1 MKQKVRK
8 VWACIL
14 VFALMA
20 GLGPWPVAEVKAE
33 SSKSFS
39 SDNGEVEITLTESKV
54 NEYWCEYYLAVT
66 NHSNQ
71 SIRDWQLTLSVNDIS
86 KYRKSFGCQATVKN
100 DKLVVKGQGNGK
112 VVAAGSTYKVN
123 DDFKICFGG
132 EVSFI
137 GAEITYE
144 YGSQST
150 GGNEGSVG
158 SGATY
163 MEGYQCNYTLTGQ
176 TKDLRYEDTPYGK
189 HGALHVDGLQVKDK
203 YNQPFTLRGAS
214 THGMH
219 WGDGET
225 FLNKTA
231 FQNLRDE
238 WGVNMVRLVSYVTQG
253 GYTQGSKD
261 KLDKHIQ
268 EGVSDL
274 TDLGMYAI
282 IDWHVHAEN
291 PNDKKSEAIQFFD
304 TYSKM
309 YKDQSNIIYEICNE
323 PTGTPWNQ
331 LRPYA
336 VDVVKTIRANDPDA
350 IIVVGT
356 NTWSQDVDEVATNG
370 GKLNDPNVMYT
381 IHFYSGSHGESL
393 REKVRTALKAGTP
406 VFCTEFGVC
415 DASGNGGFD
424 LEEADRWIDFF
435 EENGISYCC
444 WSFSKK
450 NESASMLSPECNK
463 VNGFT
468 NADLGATGAWLINTY
483 RSRGGETPAP
493 SVSAAPSAVPTS
505 SASVVPSAVPTASAS
520 AAPSVVPTP
529 SASVAPSAVPTPSA
543 SAAPSAVPT
552 PSASVAPSASA
563 APSVVPTPSASAEPS
578 AVPTPSASV
587 APSAVPMPSASAAPS
602 VVPTPSASAEPSAV
616 PTSSASAAPS
626 AVPTSSASVAP
637 SAVPTP
643 SASAAPSASV
653 VPSASA
659 TPVTSAVPTPSASA
673 TSGTSEA
680 LKPTINTTP
689 GKGTTP
695 SVSDSTNERGE
706 NTASEEDEELEV
718 AVSASSYTTTVVDGV
733 QGVEVSN
740 FDSHKT
746 TITIPD
752 YITIKGKKY
761 PVISIQSNAFAKCKK
776 LTKVVIGKNVRRIK
790 PKAFYNC
797 KKLKT
802 IVIKTKKLTM
812 KRVGKKAFAGI
823 YKKAKITLPKG
834 GFSKKQKAAYKKILR
849 ARGVGK

>member
-20 GLGPWPVAEVKAE
+20 GICPWQAEEVIAE
-33 SSKSFS
+33 NSKSFS
-39 SDNGEVEITLTESKV
+39 SDNGEVEITLTESKK
-54 NEYWCEYYLAVT
+54 NEYWFEYYLAVT

-86 KYRKSFGCQATVKN
+86 KYSKSYGCQATVKN

-123 DDFKICFGG
+123 DAFKICFGG
-132 EVSFI
+132 EISFT

-163 MEGYQCNYTLTGQ
+163 LEGYQCNYTLTGQ

-203 YNQPFTLRGAS
+203 YDQPFTLRGAS

-219 WGDGET
+219 GGDGET

-253 GYTQGSKD
+253 GYTDGAKD
-261 KLDKHIQ
+261 KLDKHIR

-336 VDVVKTIRANDPDA
+336 VDVVNTIRANDPDA

-370 GKLNDPNVMYT
+370 GKINDRNVMYT

-415 DASGNGGFD
+415 DASGNGGFN

-444 WSFSKK
+444 WSLSKK

-493 SVSAAPSAVPTS
+493 SVSAAPGA
-505 SASVVPSAVPTASAS
+505 
-520 AAPSVVPTP
+520 
-529 SASVAPSAVPTPSA
+529 
-543 SAAPSAVPT
+543 
-552 PSASVAPSASA
+552 
-563 APSVVPTPSASAEPS
+563 
-578 AVPTPSASV
+578 
-587 APSAVPMPSASAAPS
+587 SAVPMPSASAAPS
-602 VVPTPSASAEPSAV
+602 VVPTPSASAAPSAV

-626 AVPTSSASVAP
+626 AVPTSSASVEP
-637 SAVPTP
+637 SAVPTSSASVEPSVVPTP
-643 SASAAPSASV
+643 SASVA
-653 VPSASA
+653 PSASA

-673 TSGTSEA
+673 TPGTSEA
-680 LKPTINTTP
+680 PKPTINTTP

-695 SVSDSTNERGE
+695 SVSDSPNERGE
-706 NTASEEDEELEV
+706 NTASEEDEELDI
-718 AVSASSYTTTVVDGV
+718 AVSASSYTTTIVDGV

-740 FDSHKT
+740 FDSQKT

-849 ARGVGK
+849 ARGVGKKAKIK

>member
-14 VFALMA
+14 VFALMT
-20 GLGPWPVAEVKAE
+20 GICPWQAEEVIAE
-33 SSKSFS
+33 NSKSFS
-39 SDNGEVEITLTESKV
+39 SDNGEVEITLTESKK
-54 NEYWCEYYLAVT
+54 NEYWFEYYLAVT

-71 SIRDWQLTLSVNDIS
+71 SIHDWQLTLSVNDIS
-86 KYRKSFGCQATVKN
+86 KYSKSYGCQATVKN

-112 VVAAGSTYKVN
+112 VVAAGSTYKV
-123 DDFKICFGG
+123 DDNFKICFGR
-132 EVSFI
+132 EVSFT

-158 SGATY
+158 SGATFID
-163 MEGYQCNYTLTGQ
+163 GYQCNYTLTGQ
-176 TKDLRYEDTPYGK
+176 MKDVPYEDTPYGK

-331 LRPYA
+331 IRPYA
-336 VDVVKTIRANDPDA
+336 VDVVNTIRANDPDA

-370 GKLNDPNVMYT
+370 GKIDDPNVMYT

-444 WSFSKK
+444 WSLSKK
-450 NESASMLSPECNK
+450 NESASMISPECNK

-468 NADLGATGAWLINTY
+468 NEDLGGTGAWLINTY

-493 SVSAAPSAVPTS
+493 SVSAAPGASTVPTPSASVASSAVPMS
-505 SASVVPSAVPTASAS
+505 SASV
-520 AAPSVVPTP
+520 APSTVPTP

-543 SAAPSAVPT
+543 SV
-552 PSASVAPSASA
+552 
-563 APSVVPTPSASAEPS
+563 
-578 AVPTPSASV
+578 
-587 APSAVPMPSASAAPS
+587 
-602 VVPTPSASAEPSAV
+602 
-616 PTSSASAAPS
+616 APS

-643 SASAAPSASV
+643 SASVA
-653 VPSASA
+653 PSASA

-673 TSGTSEA
+673 TPGTSEA
-680 LKPTINTTP
+680 PKPTINTTP

-695 SVSDSTNERGE
+695 SVSDSPNERGE
-706 NTASEEDEELEV
+706 NTASEEDEELDI
-718 AVSASSYTTTVVDGV
+718 AVSASSYTTTIVDGV

-740 FDSHKT
+740 FDSQKT

-849 ARGVGK
+849 ARGVGKKAKIK

>member
-20 GLGPWPVAEVKAE
+20 GLGPWPAEEVIAE
-33 SSKSFS
+33 NSKSFS

-86 KYRKSFGCQATVKN
+86 KYSKSYGCQATVKN

-112 VVAAGSTYKVN
+112 VVAAGSTYKVD
-123 DDFKICFGG
+123 DDFKICFGR
-132 EVSFI
+132 EVSFT

-158 SGATY
+158 SGATFID
-163 MEGYQCNYTLTGQ
+163 GYQCNYTLTGQ
-176 TKDLRYEDTPYGK
+176 MKDVPYEDTPYGK

-268 EGVSDL
+268 KGVSNL
-274 TDLGMYAI
+274 TELGMYAI

-304 TYSKM
+304 TYSKK

-331 LRPYA
+331 IRPYA
-336 VDVVKTIRANDPDA
+336 VDVVNTIRANDPDA

-370 GKLNDPNVMYT
+370 GKIDDPNVMYT

-415 DASGNGGFD
+415 DASGNGGFN

-444 WSFSKK
+444 WSLSKK

-493 SVSAAPSAVPTS
+493 SVSAAPGA
-505 SASVVPSAVPTASAS
+505 
-520 AAPSVVPTP
+520 
-529 SASVAPSAVPTPSA
+529 
-543 SAAPSAVPT
+543 
-552 PSASVAPSASA
+552 
-563 APSVVPTPSASAEPS
+563 
-578 AVPTPSASV
+578 
-587 APSAVPMPSASAAPS
+587 SAVPMPSASAAPS
-602 VVPTPSASAEPSAV
+602 VVPTPSAS
-616 PTSSASAAPS
+616 
-626 AVPTSSASVAP
+626 VA
-637 SAVPTP
+637 
-643 SASAAPSASV
+643 
-653 VPSASA
+653 PSASA

-673 TSGTSEA
+673 TPGTSEA
-680 LKPTINTTP
+680 PKPTINTTP

-695 SVSDSTNERGE
+695 SVSDSPNERGE
-706 NTASEEDEELEV
+706 NTASEEDEELDI
-718 AVSASSYTTTVVDGV
+718 AVSASSYTTTIVDGV

-740 FDSHKT
+740 FDSQKT

-849 ARGVGK
+849 ARGVGKKAKIK

>member
-20 GLGPWPVAEVKAE
+20 GLGPWPAEEVIAE
-33 SSKSFS
+33 NSKSFS

-86 KYRKSFGCQATVKN
+86 KYSKSYGCQATVKN

-112 VVAAGSTYKVN
+112 VVAAGSTYKVD
-123 DDFKICFGG
+123 DDFKICFGR
-132 EVSFI
+132 EVSFT

-163 MEGYQCNYTLTGQ
+163 LEGYQCNYTLTGQ

-203 YNQPFTLRGAS
+203 YDQPFTLRGAS

-253 GYTQGSKD
+253 GYTDGAKD
-261 KLDKHIQ
+261 KLDKHIR

-304 TYSKM
+304 SYSKK

-336 VDVVKTIRANDPDA
+336 VDVVNTIRANDPDA

-370 GKLNDPNVMYT
+370 GKINDRNVMYT

-415 DASGNGGFD
+415 DASGNGGFN

-444 WSFSKK
+444 WSLSKK

-493 SVSAAPSAVPTS
+493 SVSAAPGA
-505 SASVVPSAVPTASAS
+505 
-520 AAPSVVPTP
+520 
-529 SASVAPSAVPTPSA
+529 
-543 SAAPSAVPT
+543 
-552 PSASVAPSASA
+552 
-563 APSVVPTPSASAEPS
+563 
-578 AVPTPSASV
+578 
-587 APSAVPMPSASAAPS
+587 SAVPMPSASAAPS
-602 VVPTPSASAEPSAV
+602 VVPTPSASA
-616 PTSSASAAPS
+616 APS
-626 AVPTSSASVAP
+626 AVPTSSASVEP
-637 SAVPTP
+637 SVVPTP
-643 SASAAPSASV
+643 SASVA
-653 VPSASA
+653 PSASA

-673 TSGTSEA
+673 TPGTSEA
-680 LKPTINTTP
+680 PKPTINTTP

-695 SVSDSTNERGE
+695 SVSDSPNERGE
-706 NTASEEDEELEV
+706 NTASEEDEELDI
-718 AVSASSYTTTVVDGV
+718 AVSASSYTTTIVDGV

-740 FDSHKT
+740 FDSQKT

-790 PKAFYNC
+790 AKAFYNC

-849 ARGVGK
+849 ARGVGKKAKIK

>member
-20 GLGPWPVAEVKAE
+20 GLGPWPAEEVIAE

-86 KYRKSFGCQATVKN
+86 KYRDSYGCQATVKN

-132 EVSFI
+132 EVSFT

-203 YNQPFTLRGAS
+203 YDQPFTLRGAS

-268 EGVSDL
+268 DGVSDL

-336 VDVVKTIRANDPDA
+336 VDVVNTIRANDPDA

-356 NTWSQDVDEVATNG
+356 NTWSQNVDEVATNG
-370 GKLNDPNVMYT
+370 GKLNDSNVMYT

-444 WSFSKK
+444 WSLSKK

-493 SVSAAPSAVPTS
+493 SVSAAPSAVPTAS
-505 SASVVPSAVPTASAS
+505 ASAAPSAVPTASASVVPSAVPTASAS

-529 SASVAPSAVPTPSA
+529 SASVEPSTVPTPSA
-543 SAAPSAVPT
+543 SAV
-552 PSASVAPSASA
+552 PSASVA
-563 APSVVPTPSASAEPS
+563 
-578 AVPTPSASV
+578 
-587 APSAVPMPSASAAPS
+587 
-602 VVPTPSASAEPSAV
+602 
-616 PTSSASAAPS
+616 
-626 AVPTSSASVAP
+626 
-637 SAVPTP
+637 
-643 SASAAPSASV
+643 
-653 VPSASA
+653 PSASA

-673 TSGTSEA
+673 TPVTSVVPTPSASATPGTSEA
-680 LKPTINTTP
+680 PKPTINTTP

-695 SVSDSTNERGE
+695 SVSDSPNERGE
-706 NTASEEDEELEV
+706 NTVSEEDEELDI
-718 AVSASSYTTTVVDGV
+718 AVSASSYTTTIVDGV

-740 FDSHKT
+740 FDSQKT

-834 GFSKKQKAAYKKILR
+834 GFSKKQKADYKKILR
-849 ARGVGK
+849 ARGVGKKAKIK

>member
-20 GLGPWPVAEVKAE
+20 GLGPWPAEEVIAE
-33 SSKSFS
+33 NSKSFS
-39 SDNGEVEITLTESKV
+39 SDNGEVEITITESKK
-54 NEYWCEYYLAVT
+54 NEYWFEYYLAVT

-86 KYRKSFGCQATVKN
+86 KYSKSYGCQATVKN

-112 VVAAGSTYKVN
+112 VVAAGSTYKVD
-123 DDFKICFGG
+123 DDFKICFGR
-132 EVSFI
+132 EVSFT

-158 SGATY
+158 SGATFID
-163 MEGYQCNYTLTGQ
+163 GYQCNYTLTGQ
-176 TKDLRYEDTPYGK
+176 MKDVPYEDTPYGK

-268 EGVSDL
+268 KGVSNL
-274 TDLGMYAI
+274 TELGMYAI

-304 TYSKM
+304 TYSKK

-331 LRPYA
+331 IRPYA
-336 VDVVKTIRANDPDA
+336 VDVVNTIRANDPDA

-370 GKLNDPNVMYT
+370 GKIDDPNVMYT

-415 DASGNGGFD
+415 DASGNGGFN

-444 WSFSKK
+444 WSLSKK

-493 SVSAAPSAVPTS
+493 SVSAAPGA
-505 SASVVPSAVPTASAS
+505 
-520 AAPSVVPTP
+520 
-529 SASVAPSAVPTPSA
+529 SAVPTPSA

-552 PSASVAPSASA
+552 SSASVEPSAVPTSSASVEPSTVPTSSASVEPSTVPTPSASAVPSASVAPSASA
-563 APSVVPTPSASAEPS
+563 TL
-578 AVPTPSASV
+578 
-587 APSAVPMPSASAAPS
+587 
-602 VVPTPSASAEPSAV
+602 
-616 PTSSASAAPS
+616 
-626 AVPTSSASVAP
+626 
-637 SAVPTP
+637 
-643 SASAAPSASV
+643 
-653 VPSASA
+653 
-659 TPVTSAVPTPSASA
+659 VTSAVPTPSASA
-673 TSGTSEA
+673 TPGTSEA

-695 SVSDSTNERGE
+695 SVSDSPNERGE
-706 NTASEEDEELEV
+706 NTASEEDEELDI
-718 AVSASSYTTTVVDGV
+718 AVSASSYTTTIVDGV

-740 FDSHKT
+740 FDSQKT

-849 ARGVGK
+849 ARGVGKKAKIK

>member
-20 GLGPWPVAEVKAE
+20 GLGPWPAEEVIAE
-33 SSKSFS
+33 NSKSFS
-39 SDNGEVEITLTESKV
+39 SDNGEVEITLTESKK
-54 NEYWCEYYLAVT
+54 NEYWFEYYFAVT

-86 KYRKSFGCQATVKN
+86 KYSKSYGCQATVKN

-112 VVAAGSTYKVN
+112 VVAAGSTYKVD
-123 DDFKICFGG
+123 DDFKICFGR
-132 EVSFI
+132 EVSFT

-158 SGATY
+158 SGATFID
-163 MEGYQCNYTLTGQ
+163 GYQCNYTLTGQ
-176 TKDLRYEDTPYGK
+176 MKDVPYEDTPYGK

-268 EGVSDL
+268 KGVSNL
-274 TDLGMYAI
+274 TELGMYAI

-304 TYSKM
+304 TYSKK

-331 LRPYA
+331 IRPYA
-336 VDVVKTIRANDPDA
+336 VDVVNTIRANDPDA

-370 GKLNDPNVMYT
+370 GKIDDPNVMYT

-415 DASGNGGFD
+415 DASGNGGFN

-444 WSFSKK
+444 WSLSKK

-493 SVSAAPSAVPTS
+493 SVSAAPGA
-505 SASVVPSAVPTASAS
+505 
-520 AAPSVVPTP
+520 
-529 SASVAPSAVPTPSA
+529 SAVPTPSA

-552 PSASVAPSASA
+552 SSASVEPSAVPTSSASVEPSTVPTSSASVEPSTVPTPSASAVPSASVAPSASA
-563 APSVVPTPSASAEPS
+563 TL
-578 AVPTPSASV
+578 
-587 APSAVPMPSASAAPS
+587 
-602 VVPTPSASAEPSAV
+602 
-616 PTSSASAAPS
+616 
-626 AVPTSSASVAP
+626 
-637 SAVPTP
+637 
-643 SASAAPSASV
+643 
-653 VPSASA
+653 
-659 TPVTSAVPTPSASA
+659 VTSAVPTPSASA
-673 TSGTSEA
+673 TPGTSEA

-695 SVSDSTNERGE
+695 SVSDSPNERGE
-706 NTASEEDEELEV
+706 NTASEEDEELDI
-718 AVSASSYTTTVVDGV
+718 AVSASSYTTTIVDGV

-740 FDSHKT
+740 FDSQKT

-849 ARGVGK
+849 ARGVGKKAKIK

>member
-20 GLGPWPVAEVKAE
+20 GICPWQAEEVIAE
-33 SSKSFS
+33 NSKSFS
-39 SDNGEVEITLTESKV
+39 SDNGEVEITLTESKK
-54 NEYWCEYYLAVT
+54 NEYWFEYYLAVT

-86 KYRKSFGCQATVKN
+86 KYRESFGCQATVKN

-123 DDFKICFGG
+123 DAFKICFGG
-132 EVSFI
+132 EISFT

-163 MEGYQCNYTLTGQ
+163 LEGYQCNYTLTGQ

-203 YNQPFTLRGAS
+203 YDQPFTLRGAS

-253 GYTQGSKD
+253 GYTDGAKD
-261 KLDKHIQ
+261 KLDKHIR

-336 VDVVKTIRANDPDA
+336 VDVVNTIRANDPDA

-370 GKLNDPNVMYT
+370 GKINDRNVMYT

-415 DASGNGGFD
+415 DASGNGGFN

-444 WSFSKK
+444 WSLSKK

-493 SVSAAPSAVPTS
+493 SVSAAPGA
-505 SASVVPSAVPTASAS
+505 
-520 AAPSVVPTP
+520 
-529 SASVAPSAVPTPSA
+529 SAVPTPSA

-552 PSASVAPSASA
+552 SSASV
-563 APSVVPTPSASAEPS
+563 
-578 AVPTPSASV
+578 
-587 APSAVPMPSASAAPS
+587 
-602 VVPTPSASAEPSAV
+602 EPSAV
-616 PTSSASAAPS
+616 PTSSASVEPS
-626 AVPTSSASVAP
+626 T
-637 SAVPTP
+637 VPTP
-643 SASAAPSASV
+643 SASAVPSASV
-653 VPSASA
+653 APSASA

-673 TSGTSEA
+673 TPGTSEA

-695 SVSDSTNERGE
+695 SVSDSPNERGE
-706 NTASEEDEELEV
+706 NTASEEDEELDI
-718 AVSASSYTTTVVDGV
+718 AVSASSYTTTIVDGV

-740 FDSHKT
+740 FDSQKT

-849 ARGVGK
+849 ARGVGKKAKIK

>member
-20 GLGPWPVAEVKAE
+20 GLGPWPAEEVIAE
-33 SSKSFS
+33 NSKSFS
-39 SDNGEVEITLTESKV
+39 SDNGEVEITLTESKK
-54 NEYWCEYYLAVT
+54 NEYWFEYYLAVT

-86 KYRKSFGCQATVKN
+86 KYSKSYGCQATVKN

-112 VVAAGSTYKVN
+112 VVAAGSTYKVD
-123 DDFKICFGG
+123 DDFKICFGR
-132 EVSFI
+132 EVSFT

-158 SGATY
+158 SGATFID
-163 MEGYQCNYTLTGQ
+163 GYQCNYTLTGQ
-176 TKDLRYEDTPYGK
+176 MKDVPYEDTPYGK

-268 EGVSDL
+268 KGVSNL
-274 TDLGMYAI
+274 TELGMYAI

-304 TYSKM
+304 TYSKK

-331 LRPYA
+331 IRPYA
-336 VDVVKTIRANDPDA
+336 VDVVNTIRANDPDA

-370 GKLNDPNVMYT
+370 GKIDDPNVMYT

-415 DASGNGGFD
+415 DASGNGGFN

-444 WSFSKK
+444 WSLSKK

-493 SVSAAPSAVPTS
+493 SVSAAPGA
-505 SASVVPSAVPTASAS
+505 
-520 AAPSVVPTP
+520 
-529 SASVAPSAVPTPSA
+529 SAVPTPSA

-552 PSASVAPSASA
+552 SSASVEPSAVPTSSASVEPSTVPTPSASAVPSASVAPSASA
-563 APSVVPTPSASAEPS
+563 TL
-578 AVPTPSASV
+578 
-587 APSAVPMPSASAAPS
+587 
-602 VVPTPSASAEPSAV
+602 
-616 PTSSASAAPS
+616 
-626 AVPTSSASVAP
+626 
-637 SAVPTP
+637 
-643 SASAAPSASV
+643 
-653 VPSASA
+653 
-659 TPVTSAVPTPSASA
+659 VTSAVPTPSASA
-673 TSGTSEA
+673 TPGTSEA

-695 SVSDSTNERGE
+695 SVSDSPNERGE
-706 NTASEEDEELEV
+706 KTASEEDEELDI
-718 AVSASSYTTTVVDGV
+718 AVSASSYTTTIVDGV

-740 FDSHKT
+740 FDSQKT

-849 ARGVGK
+849 ARGVGKKAKIK

>member
-20 GLGPWPVAEVKAE
+20 GLGPWPAEEVIAE
-33 SSKSFS
+33 NSKSFS

-86 KYRKSFGCQATVKN
+86 KYSKSFGCQATVKN
-100 DKLVVKGQGNGK
+100 DKLVVKGHGNGK
-112 VVAAGSTYKVN
+112 VVAAGSTYKVD
-123 DDFKICFGG
+123 DDFKICFGR
-132 EVSFI
+132 EVSFT

-176 TKDLRYEDTPYGK
+176 TKDLLYEDTPYGK

-304 TYSKM
+304 TYSKK

-331 LRPYA
+331 IRPYA
-336 VDVVKTIRANDPDA
+336 VDVINTIRANDPDA

-370 GKLNDPNVMYT
+370 GKINDRNVMYT

-444 WSFSKK
+444 WSLSKK

-493 SVSAAPSAVPTS
+493 SVSAAPGA
-505 SASVVPSAVPTASAS
+505 
-520 AAPSVVPTP
+520 
-529 SASVAPSAVPTPSA
+529 
-543 SAAPSAVPT
+543 
-552 PSASVAPSASA
+552 
-563 APSVVPTPSASAEPS
+563 
-578 AVPTPSASV
+578 
-587 APSAVPMPSASAAPS
+587 SAVPMPSASAAPS
-602 VVPTPSASAEPSAV
+602 VVPTPSASA
-616 PTSSASAAPS
+616 APS
-626 AVPTSSASVAP
+626 AVPTSSASVEP
-637 SAVPTP
+637 SAVPT
-643 SASAAPSASV
+643 SSASV
-653 VPSASA
+653 APSASA

-673 TSGTSEA
+673 TPGTSEA
-680 LKPTINTTP
+680 PKPTINTTP

-695 SVSDSTNERGE
+695 SVSDSPNERGE
-706 NTASEEDEELEV
+706 NTASEEDEELDI

-740 FDSHKT
+740 FDSQKT

-849 ARGVGK
+849 ARGVGKKAKIK

>member
-20 GLGPWPVAEVKAE
+20 GLGPWPVEEVKAE

-132 EVSFI
+132 EVSFT

-144 YGSQST
+144 YGNQST

-203 YNQPFTLRGAS
+203 YDQPFTLRGAS

-415 DASGNGGFD
+415 DASGNGGFN

-444 WSFSKK
+444 WSLSKK

-493 SVSAAPSAVPTS
+493 SVSAAPGA
-505 SASVVPSAVPTASAS
+505 
-520 AAPSVVPTP
+520 
-529 SASVAPSAVPTPSA
+529 SAVPTPSA

-552 PSASVAPSASA
+552 SSASV
-563 APSVVPTPSASAEPS
+563 
-578 AVPTPSASV
+578 
-587 APSAVPMPSASAAPS
+587 
-602 VVPTPSASAEPSAV
+602 EPSAV
-616 PTSSASAAPS
+616 PTSSASVEPS
-626 AVPTSSASVAP
+626 T
-637 SAVPTP
+637 VPTP
-643 SASAAPSASV
+643 SASAVPSASV
-653 VPSASA
+653 APSASA

-673 TSGTSEA
+673 TPGTSEA

-695 SVSDSTNERGE
+695 SVSDSPNERGE
-706 NTASEEDEELEV
+706 NTASEEDEELDI
-718 AVSASSYTTTVVDGV
+718 AVSASSYTTTIVDGV

-740 FDSHKT
+740 FDSQKT

-849 ARGVGK
+849 ARGVGKKAKIK

>member
-20 GLGPWPVAEVKAE
+20 GLGPWPAEEVIAE
-33 SSKSFS
+33 NSKSFS
-39 SDNGEVEITLTESKV
+39 SDNGEVEITLTESKK
-54 NEYWCEYYLAVT
+54 NEYWFEYYLAVT

-86 KYRKSFGCQATVKN
+86 KYSKSYGCQATVKN

-112 VVAAGSTYKVN
+112 VVAAGSTYKVD
-123 DDFKICFGG
+123 DDFKICFGR
-132 EVSFI
+132 EVSFT

-158 SGATY
+158 SGATFID
-163 MEGYQCNYTLTGQ
+163 GYQCNYTLTGQ
-176 TKDLRYEDTPYGK
+176 MKDVPYEDTPYGK

-268 EGVSDL
+268 KGVSNL
-274 TDLGMYAI
+274 TELGMYAI

-304 TYSKM
+304 TYSKK

-331 LRPYA
+331 IRPYA
-336 VDVVKTIRANDPDA
+336 VDVVNTIRANDPDA

-370 GKLNDPNVMYT
+370 GKIDDPNVMYT

-415 DASGNGGFD
+415 DASGNGGFN

-444 WSFSKK
+444 WSLSKK

-493 SVSAAPSAVPTS
+493 SVSAAPGASAVPTS
-505 SASVVPSAVPTASAS
+505 SASVEPSAVPTS
-520 AAPSVVPTP
+520 
-529 SASVAPSAVPTPSA
+529 SASVEPSTVPTPSA
-543 SAAPSAVPT
+543 SAV

-563 APSVVPTPSASAEPS
+563 TL
-578 AVPTPSASV
+578 
-587 APSAVPMPSASAAPS
+587 
-602 VVPTPSASAEPSAV
+602 
-616 PTSSASAAPS
+616 
-626 AVPTSSASVAP
+626 
-637 SAVPTP
+637 
-643 SASAAPSASV
+643 
-653 VPSASA
+653 
-659 TPVTSAVPTPSASA
+659 VTSAVPTPSASA
-673 TSGTSEA
+673 TPGTSEA

-695 SVSDSTNERGE
+695 SVSDSPNERGE
-706 NTASEEDEELEV
+706 NTASEEDEELDI
-718 AVSASSYTTTVVDGV
+718 AVSASSYTTTIVDGV

-740 FDSHKT
+740 FDSQKT

-752 YITIKGKKY
+752 YITIRGKKY

-849 ARGVGK
+849 ARGVGKKAKIK

>member
-20 GLGPWPVAEVKAE
+20 GLGPWPAEEVIAE
-33 SSKSFS
+33 NSKSFS

-132 EVSFI
+132 EVSFT

-176 TKDLRYEDTPYGK
+176 TKDLLYEDTPYGK

-268 EGVSDL
+268 EGVSNL

-291 PNDKKSEAIQFFD
+291 PNDTKSQAIEFFD
-304 TYSKM
+304 MYSKM

-331 LRPYA
+331 IRPYA
-336 VDVVKTIRANDPDA
+336 VDVVNTIRANDPDA

-356 NTWSQDVDEVATNG
+356 NNWSQDVDEVATNG
-370 GKLNDPNVMYT
+370 GKLDDPNVMYT
-381 IHFYSGSHGESL
+381 IHFYSGSHGESF
-393 REKVRTALKAGTP
+393 RNKVRTALNAGTP

-444 WSFSKK
+444 WSLSKK

-483 RSRGGETPAP
+483 RSRGGETPTP
-493 SVSAAPSAVPTS
+493 SVSAAPGA
-505 SASVVPSAVPTASAS
+505 
-520 AAPSVVPTP
+520 
-529 SASVAPSAVPTPSA
+529 
-543 SAAPSAVPT
+543 
-552 PSASVAPSASA
+552 
-563 APSVVPTPSASAEPS
+563 
-578 AVPTPSASV
+578 
-587 APSAVPMPSASAAPS
+587 SAVPMP
-602 VVPTPSASAEPSAV
+602 
-616 PTSSASAAPS
+616 SASAAPS
-626 AVPTSSASVAP
+626 AVPTSSASVEPSAVPTSSASVEPSAVPTSSASVEP

-643 SASAAPSASV
+643 SASV
-653 VPSASA
+653 EPSASA

-673 TSGTSEA
+673 TPGTSEA
-680 LKPTINTTP
+680 PKPTINTTP

-695 SVSDSTNERGE
+695 SVSDSPNERGE
-706 NTASEEDEELEV
+706 NTASEEDEELDI
-718 AVSASSYTTTVVDGV
+718 AVSASSYTTTIVDGV

-740 FDSHKT
+740 FDSQKT

-790 PKAFYNC
+790 AKAFYNC

-849 ARGVGK
+849 ARGVGKKAKIK

>member
-20 GLGPWPVAEVKAE
+20 GLGPWPAEEVIAE

-86 KYRKSFGCQATVKN
+86 KYSKSYGCQATVKN

-112 VVAAGSTYKVN
+112 VVAAGSTYKV
-123 DDFKICFGG
+123 DDNFKICFGR
-132 EVSFI
+132 EVSFT

-163 MEGYQCNYTLTGQ
+163 LEGYQCNYTLTGQ
-176 TKDLRYEDTPYGK
+176 TKKLQYEDTPYGK

-203 YNQPFTLRGAS
+203 YKQPFTLRGAS

-253 GYTQGSKD
+253 GYTLGSKD

-291 PNDKKSEAIQFFD
+291 PNDTKSQAIEFFD
-304 TYSKM
+304 MYSKM

-331 LRPYA
+331 IRPYA
-336 VDVVKTIRANDPDA
+336 VDVINTIRANDPDA

-370 GKLNDPNVMYT
+370 GKIDDSNVMYT

-415 DASGNGGFD
+415 DASGNGGFN

-493 SVSAAPSAVPTS
+493 SVSAAPGA
-505 SASVVPSAVPTASAS
+505 
-520 AAPSVVPTP
+520 
-529 SASVAPSAVPTPSA
+529 
-543 SAAPSAVPT
+543 
-552 PSASVAPSASA
+552 
-563 APSVVPTPSASAEPS
+563 
-578 AVPTPSASV
+578 
-587 APSAVPMPSASAAPS
+587 SAVPMPSASAAPS
-602 VVPTPSASAEPSAV
+602 VV

-626 AVPTSSASVAP
+626 AVPTSSASAAP
-637 SAVPTP
+637 STVPTSSASVEPSTVPTP
-643 SASAAPSASV
+643 SASAVPSASV
-653 VPSASA
+653 APSASA

-673 TSGTSEA
+673 TPGTSEA
-680 LKPTINTTP
+680 PKPTINTTP

-695 SVSDSTNERGE
+695 SVSDSPNERGE

-733 QGVEVSN
+733 QGVELRN
-740 FDSHKT
+740 FDTQKT
-746 TITIPD
+746 TIVIPD

-761 PVISIQSNAFAKCKK
+761 PVIAISGNAFKKCKK

-790 PKAFYNC
+790 AKAFYNC

-849 ARGVGK
+849 ARGVGKKAKIK

>member
-20 GLGPWPVAEVKAE
+20 GLGPWPAEEVIAE
-33 SSKSFS
+33 NSKSFS

-86 KYRKSFGCQATVKN
+86 KYSKSFGCQATVKN

-112 VVAAGSTYKVN
+112 VVAAGSTYKVD
-123 DDFKICFGG
+123 DDFKICFGR
-132 EVSFI
+132 EVSFT

-304 TYSKM
+304 TYSKK

-331 LRPYA
+331 IRPYA
-336 VDVVKTIRANDPDA
+336 VDVINTIRANDPDA

-370 GKLNDPNVMYT
+370 GKIDDPNVMYT

-444 WSFSKK
+444 WSLSKK

-493 SVSAAPSAVPTS
+493 SVSAAPGA
-505 SASVVPSAVPTASAS
+505 
-520 AAPSVVPTP
+520 
-529 SASVAPSAVPTPSA
+529 
-543 SAAPSAVPT
+543 
-552 PSASVAPSASA
+552 
-563 APSVVPTPSASAEPS
+563 
-578 AVPTPSASV
+578 
-587 APSAVPMPSASAAPS
+587 SAVPMPSASAAPS
-602 VVPTPSASAEPSAV
+602 VVPTPSASAAPSAV

-626 AVPTSSASVAP
+626 AVPTSSASVEPSAVPTSSASVEPSAVPTSSASVEP

-643 SASAAPSASV
+643 SASVA
-653 VPSASA
+653 PSASA

-673 TSGTSEA
+673 TPGTSEA
-680 LKPTINTTP
+680 PKPTINTTP

-695 SVSDSTNERGE
+695 SVSDSPNERGE
-706 NTASEEDEELEV
+706 NTASEEDEELDIV
-718 AVSASSYTTTVVDGV
+718 VSASSYTTTVVDGV

-740 FDSHKT
+740 FDSQKT

-849 ARGVGK
+849 ARGVGKKAKIK

>member
-20 GLGPWPVAEVKAE
+20 GLGPWPAEEVIAE

-86 KYRKSFGCQATVKN
+86 KYRDSYGCQATVKN

-132 EVSFI
+132 EVSFT

-203 YNQPFTLRGAS
+203 YDQPFTLRGAS

-268 EGVSDL
+268 DGVSDL

-331 LRPYA
+331 LRSYA
-336 VDVVKTIRANDPDA
+336 VDVVNTIRANDKDA

-356 NTWSQDVDEVATNG
+356 NTWSQDVDKVATNG

-483 RSRGGETPAP
+483 RSRGGETPTP
-493 SVSAAPSAVPTS
+493 SVSAAPGA
-505 SASVVPSAVPTASAS
+505 
-520 AAPSVVPTP
+520 
-529 SASVAPSAVPTPSA
+529 
-543 SAAPSAVPT
+543 
-552 PSASVAPSASA
+552 
-563 APSVVPTPSASAEPS
+563 
-578 AVPTPSASV
+578 
-587 APSAVPMPSASAAPS
+587 SAVPMP
-602 VVPTPSASAEPSAV
+602 
-616 PTSSASAAPS
+616 SASAAPS
-626 AVPTSSASVAP
+626 AVPTSSASVEP

-643 SASAAPSASV
+643 SASV
-653 VPSASA
+653 EPSASA

-673 TSGTSEA
+673 TPGTSEA
-680 LKPTINTTP
+680 PKPTINTTP

-695 SVSDSTNERGE
+695 SVSDSPNERGE
-706 NTASEEDEELEV
+706 NTASEEDEELDI
-718 AVSASSYTTTVVDGV
+718 AVSASSYTTTIVDGV

-740 FDSHKT
+740 FDSQKT

-849 ARGVGK
+849 ARGVGKKAKIK

>member
-20 GLGPWPVAEVKAE
+20 GLGPWPAEEVIAE
-33 SSKSFS
+33 NSKSFS

-132 EVSFI
+132 EVSFT

-144 YGSQST
+144 YGCQST

-331 LRPYA
+331 IRPYA
-336 VDVVKTIRANDPDA
+336 VDVVNTIRANDPDA

-370 GKLNDPNVMYT
+370 GKIDDPNVMYT

-493 SVSAAPSAVPTS
+493 SASAA
-505 SASVVPSAVPTASAS
+505 PSAVPTASAS
-520 AAPSVVPTP
+520 AAPCAVPTS
-529 SASVAPSAVPTPSA
+529 SASVEPSAVPTPSA
-543 SAAPSAVPT
+543 SAT
-552 PSASVAPSASA
+552 P
-563 APSVVPTPSASAEPS
+563 
-578 AVPTPSASV
+578 
-587 APSAVPMPSASAAPS
+587 
-602 VVPTPSASAEPSAV
+602 
-616 PTSSASAAPS
+616 
-626 AVPTSSASVAP
+626 
-637 SAVPTP
+637 
-643 SASAAPSASV
+643 
-653 VPSASA
+653 
-659 TPVTSAVPTPSASA
+659 
-673 TSGTSEA
+673 GTSEA
-680 LKPTINTTP
+680 PKPTINTTP

-695 SVSDSTNERGE
+695 SVSDSPNERGE
-706 NTASEEDEELEV
+706 NTASEEDEELDIV
-718 AVSASSYTTTVVDGV
+718 VSASSYTTTIVDGV
-733 QGVEVSN
+733 HGVEVSN
-740 FDSHKT
+740 FDSQKT

-849 ARGVGK
+849 ARGVGKKAKIK

>member
-20 GLGPWPVAEVKAE
+20 GLGPWPLAEVKAE

-86 KYRKSFGCQATVKN
+86 KYSKSFGCQVTVKN

-112 VVAAGSTYKVN
+112 VVAAGSTYKV
-123 DDFKICFGG
+123 DDNFKVCFGG
-132 EVSFI
+132 EVSFT

-163 MEGYQCNYTLTGQ
+163 LEGYQCNYTLTGQ
-176 TKDLRYEDTPYGK
+176 TKDLQYEDTPYGK

-203 YNQPFTLRGAS
+203 NNQPFTLRGAS

-291 PNDKKSEAIQFFD
+291 PNDTKSQAIEFFD

-331 LRPYA
+331 IRPYA
-336 VDVVKTIRANDPDA
+336 VDVVNTIRANDPDA

-370 GKLNDPNVMYT
+370 GKIDDPNVMYT

-444 WSFSKK
+444 WSLSKK

-483 RSRGGETPAP
+483 RSRGGEMPT
-493 SVSAAPSAVPTS
+493 PSASTTPGTG
-505 SASVVPSAVPTASAS
+505 
-520 AAPSVVPTP
+520 VVPTP
-529 SASVAPSAVPTPSA
+529 SVAPGASNLPASSSQPGQTPG
-543 SAAPSAVPT
+543 VT
-552 PSASVAPSASA
+552 PR
-563 APSVVPTPSASAEPS
+563 T
-578 AVPTPSASV
+578 
-587 APSAVPMPSASAAPS
+587 
-602 VVPTPSASAEPSAV
+602 SAV

-626 AVPTSSASVAP
+626 VVPTSSASVAP
-637 SAVPTP
+637 SASATP
-643 SASAAPSASV
+643 SVSAAPGVSATPGTDAVPS
-653 VPSASA
+653 PSASA
-659 TPVTSAVPTPSASA
+659 TP
-673 TSGTSEA
+673 GTSEA
-680 LKPTINTTP
+680 PKPTISTTP

-695 SVSDSTNERGE
+695 SMSASPSERGE

-718 AVSASSYTTTVVDGV
+718 AVSASFYTTTVVDGV
-733 QGVEVSN
+733 QGVEMSN
-740 FDSHKT
+740 FDSRKT

-776 LTKVVIGKNVRRIK
+776 LTKVVIGKNIRRIK

-849 ARGVGK
+849 ARGVGKKAKIK

>member
-20 GLGPWPVAEVKAE
+20 GLGPWPAEEVIAE
-33 SSKSFS
+33 NSKSFS

-86 KYRKSFGCQATVKN
+86 KYSKSYGCQATVKN

-112 VVAAGSTYKVN
+112 VVAAGSTYKVD
-123 DDFKICFGG
+123 DDFKICFGR
-132 EVSFI
+132 EVSFT

-158 SGATY
+158 SGATFID
-163 MEGYQCNYTLTGQ
+163 GYQCNYTLTGQ
-176 TKDLRYEDTPYGK
+176 MKDVPYEDTPYGK

-268 EGVSDL
+268 KGVSNL
-274 TDLGMYAI
+274 TELGMYAI

-304 TYSKM
+304 TYSKK

-331 LRPYA
+331 IRPYA
-336 VDVVKTIRANDPDA
+336 VDVVNTIRANDPDA

-370 GKLNDPNVMYT
+370 GKIDDPNVMYT

-415 DASGNGGFD
+415 DASGNGGFN

-444 WSFSKK
+444 WSLSKK

-493 SVSAAPSAVPTS
+493 SVSAAPGA
-505 SASVVPSAVPTASAS
+505 
-520 AAPSVVPTP
+520 
-529 SASVAPSAVPTPSA
+529 SAVPTPSA

-552 PSASVAPSASA
+552 SSASVEPSAVPTSSASVEPSAVPTSSASVEPSTVPTPSASAVPSASVAPSASA
-563 APSVVPTPSASAEPS
+563 TL
-578 AVPTPSASV
+578 
-587 APSAVPMPSASAAPS
+587 
-602 VVPTPSASAEPSAV
+602 
-616 PTSSASAAPS
+616 
-626 AVPTSSASVAP
+626 
-637 SAVPTP
+637 
-643 SASAAPSASV
+643 
-653 VPSASA
+653 
-659 TPVTSAVPTPSASA
+659 VTSAVPTPSASA
-673 TSGTSEA
+673 TPGTSEA

-695 SVSDSTNERGE
+695 SVSDSPNERGE
-706 NTASEEDEELEV
+706 NTASEEDEELDI
-718 AVSASSYTTTVVDGV
+718 AVSASSYTTTIVDGV

-740 FDSHKT
+740 FDSQKT

-849 ARGVGK
+849 ARGVGKKAKIK

>member
-20 GLGPWPVAEVKAE
+20 GICPWQAEEVIAE
-33 SSKSFS
+33 NSKSFS
-39 SDNGEVEITLTESKV
+39 SDNGEVEITLTESKK
-54 NEYWCEYYLAVT
+54 NEYWFEYYLAVT

-86 KYRKSFGCQATVKN
+86 KYSKSYGCQATVKN

-123 DDFKICFGG
+123 DAFKICFGG
-132 EVSFI
+132 EISFT

-163 MEGYQCNYTLTGQ
+163 LEGYQCNYTLTGQ

-203 YNQPFTLRGAS
+203 YDQPFTLRGAS

-238 WGVNMVRLVSYVTQG
+238 WGVNMVHLVSYVTQG
-253 GYTQGSKD
+253 GYTDGAKD
-261 KLDKHIQ
+261 KLDKHIR

-336 VDVVKTIRANDPDA
+336 VDVVNTIRANDPDA

-370 GKLNDPNVMYT
+370 GKIDDPNVMYT

-415 DASGNGGFD
+415 DASGNGGFN

-444 WSFSKK
+444 WSLSKK

-493 SVSAAPSAVPTS
+493 SVSAAPGA
-505 SASVVPSAVPTASAS
+505 
-520 AAPSVVPTP
+520 
-529 SASVAPSAVPTPSA
+529 SAVPTPSA

-552 PSASVAPSASA
+552 SSASVEPSAVPTSSASVEPSTVPTPSASAVPSASVAPSASA
-563 APSVVPTPSASAEPS
+563 TL
-578 AVPTPSASV
+578 
-587 APSAVPMPSASAAPS
+587 
-602 VVPTPSASAEPSAV
+602 
-616 PTSSASAAPS
+616 
-626 AVPTSSASVAP
+626 
-637 SAVPTP
+637 
-643 SASAAPSASV
+643 
-653 VPSASA
+653 
-659 TPVTSAVPTPSASA
+659 VTSAVPTPSASA
-673 TSGTSEA
+673 TPGTSEA

-695 SVSDSTNERGE
+695 SVSDSPNERGE
-706 NTASEEDEELEV
+706 NTASEEDEELDI
-718 AVSASSYTTTVVDGV
+718 AVSASSYTTTIVDGV

-740 FDSHKT
+740 FDSQKT

-849 ARGVGK
+849 ARGVGKKAKIK

>member
-20 GLGPWPVAEVKAE
+20 GICPWPAEEVIAE
-33 SSKSFS
+33 NSKSFS
-39 SDNGEVEITLTESKV
+39 SDNGEVEITLTESKK
-54 NEYWCEYYLAVT
+54 NEYWFEYYLAVT

-86 KYRKSFGCQATVKN
+86 KYSKSYGCQATVKN

-112 VVAAGSTYKVN
+112 VVAAGSTYKVYDN
-123 DDFKICFGG
+123 FKICFGR
-132 EVSFI
+132 EVSFT

-158 SGATY
+158 SGATFID
-163 MEGYQCNYTLTGQ
+163 GYQCNYTLTGQ
-176 TKDLRYEDTPYGK
+176 TKDVPYEDTPYGK

-203 YNQPFTLRGAS
+203 YDQPFTLRGAS

-253 GYTQGSKD
+253 GYTKGSKD

-331 LRPYA
+331 IRPYA
-336 VDVVKTIRANDPDA
+336 VDVVKTIRANDKDA
-350 IIVVGT
+350 IIVAGT
-356 NTWSQDVDEVATNG
+356 NTWSQDVNEVATNG
-370 GKLNDPNVMYT
+370 GKLDDPNVMYT

-444 WSFSKK
+444 WSLSKK

-493 SVSAAPSAVPTS
+493 SVSAAPGA
-505 SASVVPSAVPTASAS
+505 
-520 AAPSVVPTP
+520 
-529 SASVAPSAVPTPSA
+529 
-543 SAAPSAVPT
+543 SAVPT
-552 PSASVAPSASA
+552 PSASVV
-563 APSVVPTPSASAEPS
+563 PSVVP
-578 AVPTPSASV
+578 
-587 APSAVPMPSASAAPS
+587 MP
-602 VVPTPSASAEPSAV
+602 
-616 PTSSASAAPS
+616 SASAAPS
-626 AVPTSSASVAP
+626 AVPTSSASVEP

-643 SASAAPSASV
+643 SASAVPSASV
-653 VPSASA
+653 APSASA

-673 TSGTSEA
+673 TPGTSEA
-680 LKPTINTTP
+680 PKPTINTTP

-695 SVSDSTNERGE
+695 SVSDSPNERGE

-740 FDSHKT
+740 FDSQKT

-849 ARGVGK
+849 ARGVGKKAKIK

>member
-20 GLGPWPVAEVKAE
+20 GLGPWPLAEVKAE

-86 KYRKSFGCQATVKN
+86 KYSKSFGCLATVKN

-112 VVAAGSTYKVN
+112 VVAAGSTYKV
-123 DDFKICFGG
+123 DDNFKVCFGG
-132 EVSFI
+132 EVSFT

-163 MEGYQCNYTLTGQ
+163 LEGYQCNYTLTGQ
-176 TKDLRYEDTPYGK
+176 TKDLQYEDTPYGK

-203 YNQPFTLRGAS
+203 NNQPFTLRGAS

-268 EGVSDL
+268 EGVSNL

-291 PNDKKSEAIQFFD
+291 PNDTKSQAIEFFD

-331 LRPYA
+331 IRPYA
-336 VDVVKTIRANDPDA
+336 VDVVNTIRANDPDA

-370 GKLNDPNVMYT
+370 GKIDDPNVMYT

-444 WSFSKK
+444 WSLSKK

-493 SVSAAPSAVPTS
+493 SVSAAPGVSAVPT
-505 SASVVPSAVPTASAS
+505 P
-520 AAPSVVPTP
+520 
-529 SASVAPSAVPTPSA
+529 SVAPGASNLPASSSQPGQTPGVTPGASAVPTPSA
-543 SAAPSAVPT
+543 SAAPSV
-552 PSASVAPSASA
+552 
-563 APSVVPTPSASAEPS
+563 
-578 AVPTPSASV
+578 
-587 APSAVPMPSASAAPS
+587 
-602 VVPTPSASAEPSAV
+602 
-616 PTSSASAAPS
+616 
-626 AVPTSSASVAP
+626 VPTSSASV
-637 SAVPTP
+637 T
-643 SASAAPSASV
+643 
-653 VPSASA
+653 PSASA
-659 TPVTSAVPTPSASA
+659 TPSVSAAPGVSATPGTGAVPSPSASA
-673 TSGTSEA
+673 TPGTSEA
-680 LKPTINTTP
+680 PKPTISTTP

-695 SVSDSTNERGE
+695 SMNASPSERGE

-733 QGVEVSN
+733 QGVEMSN
-740 FDSHKT
+740 FDSRKT

-790 PKAFYNC
+790 SKAFYNC
-797 KKLKT
+797 KKIKT

-812 KRVGKKAFAGI
+812 KCVGKKAFAGI

-834 GFSKKQKAAYKKILR
+834 GFSNKQKAAYKKILR
-849 ARGVGK
+849 ARGVGKKAKIK

>member
-20 GLGPWPVAEVKAE
+20 GLGPWPAEEVIAE
-33 SSKSFS
+33 NSKSFS

-86 KYRKSFGCQATVKN
+86 KYSKSFGCQATVKN

-112 VVAAGSTYKVN
+112 VVAAGSTYKVD
-123 DDFKICFGG
+123 DDFKICFGR
-132 EVSFI
+132 EVSFT

-163 MEGYQCNYTLTGQ
+163 LEGYQCNYTLTGQ

-304 TYSKM
+304 TYSKK

-331 LRPYA
+331 IRPYA
-336 VDVVKTIRANDPDA
+336 VDVINTIRANDPDA

-370 GKLNDPNVMYT
+370 GKIDDPNVMYT

-444 WSFSKK
+444 WSLSKK

-493 SVSAAPSAVPTS
+493 SVSAAPGA
-505 SASVVPSAVPTASAS
+505 
-520 AAPSVVPTP
+520 
-529 SASVAPSAVPTPSA
+529 
-543 SAAPSAVPT
+543 
-552 PSASVAPSASA
+552 
-563 APSVVPTPSASAEPS
+563 
-578 AVPTPSASV
+578 
-587 APSAVPMPSASAAPS
+587 SAVPMPSASAAPS
-602 VVPTPSASAEPSAV
+602 VVPTPSASAV
-616 PTSSASAAPS
+616 PS
-626 AVPTSSASVAP
+626 AVPTSSASVEP

-643 SASAAPSASV
+643 SASAA
-653 VPSASA
+653 PSASA

-673 TSGTSEA
+673 TPGTSEA
-680 LKPTINTTP
+680 PKPTINTAP

-695 SVSDSTNERGE
+695 SVSDSPNERGE
-706 NTASEEDEELEV
+706 NAVPEEDEELDI

-740 FDSHKT
+740 FDSQKT

-849 ARGVGK
+849 ARGVGKKAKIK

>member
-20 GLGPWPVAEVKAE
+20 GLGPWPAEEVIAE
-33 SSKSFS
+33 NSKSFS
-39 SDNGEVEITLTESKV
+39 SDNGEVEITLTESKK
-54 NEYWCEYYLAVT
+54 NEYWFEYYLAVT

-86 KYRKSFGCQATVKN
+86 KYSKSYGCQATVKN

-112 VVAAGSTYKVN
+112 VVAAGSTYKVD
-123 DDFKICFGG
+123 DDFKICFGR
-132 EVSFI
+132 EVSFT

-158 SGATY
+158 SGATFID
-163 MEGYQCNYTLTGQ
+163 GYQCNYTLTGQ
-176 TKDLRYEDTPYGK
+176 TKDVRYEDTPYGK

-203 YNQPFTLRGAS
+203 YDQPFTLRGAS

-253 GYTQGSKD
+253 GYTDGAKD
-261 KLDKHIQ
+261 KLDKHIR

-304 TYSKM
+304 TYSKK

-336 VDVVKTIRANDPDA
+336 VDVVNTIRANDPDA

-356 NTWSQDVDEVATNG
+356 NTWSQNVDEVATNG
-370 GKLNDPNVMYT
+370 GKLNDSNVMYT

-415 DASGNGGFD
+415 DASGNGGFN

-444 WSFSKK
+444 WSLSKK

-493 SVSAAPSAVPTS
+493 SVSAAPGA
-505 SASVVPSAVPTASAS
+505 
-520 AAPSVVPTP
+520 
-529 SASVAPSAVPTPSA
+529 
-543 SAAPSAVPT
+543 
-552 PSASVAPSASA
+552 
-563 APSVVPTPSASAEPS
+563 
-578 AVPTPSASV
+578 
-587 APSAVPMPSASAAPS
+587 SAVPMPSASAAPS
-602 VVPTPSASAEPSAV
+602 VVPTPSASAVPSAV

-637 SAVPTP
+637 SAVPTSSASVEP
-643 SASAAPSASV
+643 SAVPTSSASVEPSAVPTPSASV
-653 VPSASA
+653 APSASA
-659 TPVTSAVPTPSASA
+659 TPVTSVVPTPSASA
-673 TSGTSEA
+673 TPGTSEA
-680 LKPTINTTP
+680 PKPTINTTP

-695 SVSDSTNERGE
+695 SVSDSPNERGE
-706 NTASEEDEELEV
+706 NTVSEEDEELDI
-718 AVSASSYTTTVVDGV
+718 AVSASSYTTTIVDGV

-740 FDSHKT
+740 FDSQKT

-849 ARGVGK
+849 ARGVGKKAKIK

>member
-20 GLGPWPVAEVKAE
+20 GICPWQAEEVIAE
-33 SSKSFS
+33 NSKSFS
-39 SDNGEVEITLTESKV
+39 SDNGEVEITLTESKK
-54 NEYWCEYYLAVT
+54 NEYWFEYYLAVT

-86 KYRKSFGCQATVKN
+86 KYSKSYGCQATVKN

-123 DDFKICFGG
+123 DAFKICFGG
-132 EVSFI
+132 EISFT

-163 MEGYQCNYTLTGQ
+163 LEGYQCNYTLTGQ

-203 YNQPFTLRGAS
+203 YDQPFTLRGAS

-253 GYTQGSKD
+253 GYTDGAKD
-261 KLDKHIQ
+261 KLDKHIR

-336 VDVVKTIRANDPDA
+336 VDVVNTIRANDPDA

-370 GKLNDPNVMYT
+370 GKINDRNVMYT

-415 DASGNGGFD
+415 DASGNGGFN

-444 WSFSKK
+444 WSLSKK

-493 SVSAAPSAVPTS
+493 SVSAAPGA
-505 SASVVPSAVPTASAS
+505 
-520 AAPSVVPTP
+520 
-529 SASVAPSAVPTPSA
+529 
-543 SAAPSAVPT
+543 
-552 PSASVAPSASA
+552 
-563 APSVVPTPSASAEPS
+563 
-578 AVPTPSASV
+578 
-587 APSAVPMPSASAAPS
+587 SAVPMPSASAAPS
-602 VVPTPSASAEPSAV
+602 VVPTPSASA
-616 PTSSASAAPS
+616 APS
-626 AVPTSSASVAP
+626 AVPTSSASVEP
-637 SAVPTP
+637 SAVPTSSASVEPSVVPTP
-643 SASAAPSASV
+643 SASVAP
-653 VPSASA
+653 
-659 TPVTSAVPTPSASA
+659 
-673 TSGTSEA
+673 GTSEA
-680 LKPTINTTP
+680 PKPTINTTP

-695 SVSDSTNERGE
+695 SVSDSPNERGE
-706 NTASEEDEELEV
+706 NTASEEDEELDI
-718 AVSASSYTTTVVDGV
+718 AVSASSYTTTIVDGV

-740 FDSHKT
+740 FDSQKT

-849 ARGVGK
+849 ARGVGKKAKIK

>member
-20 GLGPWPVAEVKAE
+20 GLGPWPAEEVIAE
-33 SSKSFS
+33 NSKSFS

-86 KYRKSFGCQATVKN
+86 KYSKSFGCQATVKN

-112 VVAAGSTYKVN
+112 VVAAGSTYKVD
-123 DDFKICFGG
+123 DDFKICFGR
-132 EVSFI
+132 EVSFT

-304 TYSKM
+304 TYSKK

-331 LRPYA
+331 IRPYA
-336 VDVVKTIRANDPDA
+336 VDVINTIRANDPDA

-370 GKLNDPNVMYT
+370 GKIDDPNVMYT

-444 WSFSKK
+444 WSLSKK

-493 SVSAAPSAVPTS
+493 SVSAAPGA
-505 SASVVPSAVPTASAS
+505 
-520 AAPSVVPTP
+520 
-529 SASVAPSAVPTPSA
+529 
-543 SAAPSAVPT
+543 
-552 PSASVAPSASA
+552 
-563 APSVVPTPSASAEPS
+563 
-578 AVPTPSASV
+578 
-587 APSAVPMPSASAAPS
+587 SAVPMPSASAAPS
-602 VVPTPSASAEPSAV
+602 VVPTPSASAVPSAV

-626 AVPTSSASVAP
+626 AVPTSSASVEPSAVPTSSASVEPSAVPTSSASVEP

-643 SASAAPSASV
+643 SASAA
-653 VPSASA
+653 PSASA

-673 TSGTSEA
+673 TPGTSEA
-680 LKPTINTTP
+680 PKPTINTAP

-695 SVSDSTNERGE
+695 SVSDSPNERGE
-706 NTASEEDEELEV
+706 NAVPEEDEELDI

-740 FDSHKT
+740 FDSQKT

-849 ARGVGK
+849 ARGVGKKAKIK

>member
-20 GLGPWPVAEVKAE
+20 GICPWQAEEVIAE
-33 SSKSFS
+33 NSKSFS
-39 SDNGEVEITLTESKV
+39 SDNGEVEITLTESKK
-54 NEYWCEYYLAVT
+54 NEYWFEYYLAVT

-86 KYRKSFGCQATVKN
+86 KYSKSYGCQATVKN

-112 VVAAGSTYKVN
+112 VVAAGSTYKVD
-123 DDFKICFGG
+123 DDFKICFGR
-132 EVSFI
+132 EVSFT

-176 TKDLRYEDTPYGK
+176 TKDLLYEDTPYGK

-274 TDLGMYAI
+274 TALGMYAI

-291 PNDKKSEAIQFFD
+291 PNDTKSQAIEFFD
-304 TYSKM
+304 MYSKM

-331 LRPYA
+331 IRPYA
-336 VDVVKTIRANDPDA
+336 VDVINTIRANDPDA

-370 GKLNDPNVMYT
+370 GKIDDPNVMYT

-444 WSFSKK
+444 WSLSKK

-483 RSRGGETPAP
+483 RSRGGETPTP
-493 SVSAAPSAVPTS
+493 SVSAAPGA
-505 SASVVPSAVPTASAS
+505 
-520 AAPSVVPTP
+520 
-529 SASVAPSAVPTPSA
+529 
-543 SAAPSAVPT
+543 
-552 PSASVAPSASA
+552 
-563 APSVVPTPSASAEPS
+563 
-578 AVPTPSASV
+578 
-587 APSAVPMPSASAAPS
+587 SAVPMPSASAAPS
-602 VVPTPSASAEPSAV
+602 VVPTPSASAAPSAV

-626 AVPTSSASVAP
+626 AVPTSSASVEPSAVPTSSASVEP

-643 SASAAPSASV
+643 SASV
-653 VPSASA
+653 EPSASA

-673 TSGTSEA
+673 TPGTSEA
-680 LKPTINTTP
+680 PKPTINTTP

-695 SVSDSTNERGE
+695 SVSDSPNERGE
-706 NTASEEDEELEV
+706 NTASEEDEELDI
-718 AVSASSYTTTVVDGV
+718 AVSASSYTTTIVDGV

-740 FDSHKT
+740 FDSQKT

-849 ARGVGK
+849 ARGVGKKAKIK

>member
-20 GLGPWPVAEVKAE
+20 GLGPWPAEEVIAE
-33 SSKSFS
+33 NSKSFS

-86 KYRKSFGCQATVKN
+86 KYSKSFGCQATVKN

-112 VVAAGSTYKVN
+112 VIAAGSTYKVD

-132 EVSFI
+132 EVSFT

-150 GGNEGSVG
+150 GGSEGSVG

-176 TKDLRYEDTPYGK
+176 TKDLLYEDTPYGK

-268 EGVSDL
+268 EGISNL

-291 PNDKKSEAIQFFD
+291 PNDTKSQAIEFFD
-304 TYSKM
+304 MYSKM

-331 LRPYA
+331 IRPYA
-336 VDVVKTIRANDPDA
+336 VDVVNTIRANDPDA

-370 GKLNDPNVMYT
+370 GKIDDPNVMYT

-444 WSFSKK
+444 WSLSKK

-493 SVSAAPSAVPTS
+493 S
-505 SASVVPSAVPTASAS
+505 AS
-520 AAPSVVPTP
+520 AAPGASNPPASSSQLGQTPGVTPGTSEVP
-529 SASVAPSAVPTPSA
+529 APSVSATPGASEVP
-543 SAAPSAVPT
+543 
-552 PSASVAPSASA
+552 APSASA
-563 APSVVPTPSASAEPS
+563 APGASEAPKPSVSAAPGASTVPT
-578 AVPTPSASV
+578 TPSASV
-587 APSAVPMPSASAAPS
+587 TPSVSAAPGVSATPGTGAVPSPSASA
-602 VVPTPSASAEPSAV
+602 
-616 PTSSASAAPS
+616 
-626 AVPTSSASVAP
+626 
-637 SAVPTP
+637 
-643 SASAAPSASV
+643 
-653 VPSASA
+653 
-659 TPVTSAVPTPSASA
+659 
-673 TSGTSEA
+673 
-680 LKPTINTTP
+680 TP

-695 SVSDSTNERGE
+695 SVSASPSERGE
-706 NTASEEDEELEV
+706 NTASEEDEELDI

-740 FDSHKT
+740 FDSWKT

-849 ARGVGK
+849 ARGVGKKAKIK

>member
-20 GLGPWPVAEVKAE
+20 GLGPWPLAEVKAE

-86 KYRKSFGCQATVKN
+86 KYSKSFGCQVTVKN

-112 VVAAGSTYKVN
+112 VVAAGSTYKV
-123 DDFKICFGG
+123 DDNFKVCFGG
-132 EVSFI
+132 EVSFT

-163 MEGYQCNYTLTGQ
+163 LEGYQCNYTLTGQ
-176 TKDLRYEDTPYGK
+176 TKDLQYEDTPYGK

-203 YNQPFTLRGAS
+203 NNQPFTLRGAS

-291 PNDKKSEAIQFFD
+291 PNDTKSQAIEFFD

-331 LRPYA
+331 IRPYA
-336 VDVVKTIRANDPDA
+336 VDVVNTIRANDPDA

-370 GKLNDPNVMYT
+370 GKIDDPNVMYT

-393 REKVRTALKAGTP
+393 REKVRTALNAGTP

-444 WSFSKK
+444 WSLSKK

-483 RSRGGETPAP
+483 RSRGGEMPTP
-493 SVSAAPSAVPTS
+493 SVSAEPGASTVPTPSASAAPSTVPT
-505 SASVVPSAVPTASAS
+505 PSAS
-520 AAPSVVPTP
+520 AAPSVVPT
-529 SASVAPSAVPTPSA
+529 S
-543 SAAPSAVPT
+543 
-552 PSASVAPSASA
+552 SASVAPSASA
-563 APSVVPTPSASAEPS
+563 APSVVPTSGASA
-578 AVPTPSASV
+578 TPSV
-587 APSAVPMPSASAAPS
+587 SAAPGVS
-602 VVPTPSASAEPSAV
+602 ATPGTGAV
-616 PTSSASAAPS
+616 PS
-626 AVPTSSASVAP
+626 
-637 SAVPTP
+637 
-643 SASAAPSASV
+643 
-653 VPSASA
+653 PSASA
-659 TPVTSAVPTPSASA
+659 TP
-673 TSGTSEA
+673 GTSEA
-680 LKPTINTTP
+680 PKPSASVSP

-695 SVSDSTNERGE
+695 SVSDSPNERGE

-740 FDSHKT
+740 FDSQKT

-849 ARGVGK
+849 ARGVGKKAKIK

>member
-20 GLGPWPVAEVKAE
+20 GICPWQAEEVIAE
-33 SSKSFS
+33 NSKSFS
-39 SDNGEVEITLTESKV
+39 SDNGEVEITLTESKK
-54 NEYWCEYYLAVT
+54 NEYWFEYYLAVT

-86 KYRKSFGCQATVKN
+86 KYSKSYGCQATVKN

-123 DDFKICFGG
+123 DAFKICFGG
-132 EVSFI
+132 EISFT

-163 MEGYQCNYTLTGQ
+163 LEGYQCNYTLTGQ

-203 YNQPFTLRGAS
+203 YDQPFTLRGAS

-253 GYTQGSKD
+253 GYTDGAKD
-261 KLDKHIQ
+261 KLDKHIR

-336 VDVVKTIRANDPDA
+336 VDVVNTIRANDPDA

-370 GKLNDPNVMYT
+370 GKINDRNVMYT

-415 DASGNGGFD
+415 DASGNGGFN

-444 WSFSKK
+444 WSLSKK

-493 SVSAAPSAVPTS
+493 SVSAAPGA
-505 SASVVPSAVPTASAS
+505 
-520 AAPSVVPTP
+520 
-529 SASVAPSAVPTPSA
+529 
-543 SAAPSAVPT
+543 
-552 PSASVAPSASA
+552 
-563 APSVVPTPSASAEPS
+563 
-578 AVPTPSASV
+578 
-587 APSAVPMPSASAAPS
+587 SAVPMPSASAAPS
-602 VVPTPSASAEPSAV
+602 VVPTPSASAAPSAV

-626 AVPTSSASVAP
+626 AVPTTSASVEPSAVPTSSASVEP
-637 SAVPTP
+637 SVVPTP
-643 SASAAPSASV
+643 SASVA
-653 VPSASA
+653 PSASA

-673 TSGTSEA
+673 TPGTSEA
-680 LKPTINTTP
+680 PKPTINTTP

-695 SVSDSTNERGE
+695 SVSDSPNERGE
-706 NTASEEDEELEV
+706 NTASEEDEELDI
-718 AVSASSYTTTVVDGV
+718 AVSASSYTTTIVDGV

-740 FDSHKT
+740 FDSQKT

-849 ARGVGK
+849 ARGVGKKAKIK

>member
-20 GLGPWPVAEVKAE
+20 GLGPWPAEEVIAE

-86 KYRKSFGCQATVKN
+86 KYRDSYGCQATVKN

-132 EVSFI
+132 EVSFT

-203 YNQPFTLRGAS
+203 YDQPFTLRGAS

-268 EGVSDL
+268 DGVSDL

-336 VDVVKTIRANDPDA
+336 VDVVNTIRANDPDA

-356 NTWSQDVDEVATNG
+356 NTWSQNVDEVATNG
-370 GKLNDPNVMYT
+370 GKLNDSNVMYT

-493 SVSAAPSAVPTS
+493 SVSAAPSAVPTAS
-505 SASVVPSAVPTASAS
+505 ASAAPSAVPTASASVVPSAVPTASAS

-529 SASVAPSAVPTPSA
+529 SASVEPSTVPTPSA
-543 SAAPSAVPT
+543 SAV
-552 PSASVAPSASA
+552 PSASVA
-563 APSVVPTPSASAEPS
+563 
-578 AVPTPSASV
+578 
-587 APSAVPMPSASAAPS
+587 
-602 VVPTPSASAEPSAV
+602 
-616 PTSSASAAPS
+616 
-626 AVPTSSASVAP
+626 
-637 SAVPTP
+637 
-643 SASAAPSASV
+643 
-653 VPSASA
+653 PSASA

-673 TSGTSEA
+673 TPGTSEA
-680 LKPTINTTP
+680 PKPTINTTP

-695 SVSDSTNERGE
+695 SVSDSPNERGE
-706 NTASEEDEELEV
+706 NTVSEEDEELDI
-718 AVSASSYTTTVVDGV
+718 AVSASSYTTTIVDGV

-740 FDSHKT
+740 FDSQKT

-849 ARGVGK
+849 ARGVGKKAKIK

>member
-20 GLGPWPVAEVKAE
+20 GICPWQAEEVIAE
-33 SSKSFS
+33 NSKSFS
-39 SDNGEVEITLTESKV
+39 SDNGEVEITLTESKK
-54 NEYWCEYYLAVT
+54 NEYWFEYYLAVT

-86 KYRKSFGCQATVKN
+86 KYRESFGCQATVKN

-123 DDFKICFGG
+123 DAFKICFGG
-132 EVSFI
+132 EISFT

-163 MEGYQCNYTLTGQ
+163 LEGYQCNYTLTGQ

-203 YNQPFTLRGAS
+203 YDQPFTLRGAS

-253 GYTQGSKD
+253 GYTDGAKD
-261 KLDKHIQ
+261 KLDKHIR

-336 VDVVKTIRANDPDA
+336 VDVVNTIRANDPDA

-370 GKLNDPNVMYT
+370 GKINDRNVMYT

-415 DASGNGGFD
+415 DASGNGGFN

-444 WSFSKK
+444 WSLSKK

-493 SVSAAPSAVPTS
+493 SVSAAPGA
-505 SASVVPSAVPTASAS
+505 
-520 AAPSVVPTP
+520 
-529 SASVAPSAVPTPSA
+529 
-543 SAAPSAVPT
+543 
-552 PSASVAPSASA
+552 
-563 APSVVPTPSASAEPS
+563 
-578 AVPTPSASV
+578 
-587 APSAVPMPSASAAPS
+587 SAVPMPSASAAPS
-602 VVPTPSASAEPSAV
+602 VVPTPSASAAPSAV

-626 AVPTSSASVAP
+626 AVPTSSASVEP
-637 SAVPTP
+637 SAVPTSSASVEPSVVPTP
-643 SASAAPSASV
+643 SASVA
-653 VPSASA
+653 PSASA

-673 TSGTSEA
+673 TPGTSEA
-680 LKPTINTTP
+680 PKPTINTTP

-695 SVSDSTNERGE
+695 SVSDSPNERGE
-706 NTASEEDEELEV
+706 NTASEEDEELDI
-718 AVSASSYTTTVVDGV
+718 AVSASSYTTTIVDGV

-740 FDSHKT
+740 FDSQKT

-790 PKAFYNC
+790 AKAFYNC

-849 ARGVGK
+849 ARGVGKKAKIK

>member
-20 GLGPWPVAEVKAE
+20 GICPWQAEEVIAE
-33 SSKSFS
+33 NSKSFS
-39 SDNGEVEITLTESKV
+39 SDNGEVEITLTESKK
-54 NEYWCEYYLAVT
+54 NEYWFEYYLAVT

-86 KYRKSFGCQATVKN
+86 KYRESFGCQATVKN

-123 DDFKICFGG
+123 DAFKICFGG
-132 EVSFI
+132 EISFT

-163 MEGYQCNYTLTGQ
+163 LEGYQCNYTLTGQ

-203 YNQPFTLRGAS
+203 YDQPFTLRGAS

-253 GYTQGSKD
+253 GYTDGAKD
-261 KLDKHIQ
+261 KLDKHIR

-336 VDVVKTIRANDPDA
+336 VDVVNTIRANDPDA

-370 GKLNDPNVMYT
+370 GKINDRNVMYT

-415 DASGNGGFD
+415 DASGNGGFN

-444 WSFSKK
+444 WSLSKK

-493 SVSAAPSAVPTS
+493 SVSAAPGA
-505 SASVVPSAVPTASAS
+505 
-520 AAPSVVPTP
+520 
-529 SASVAPSAVPTPSA
+529 
-543 SAAPSAVPT
+543 
-552 PSASVAPSASA
+552 
-563 APSVVPTPSASAEPS
+563 
-578 AVPTPSASV
+578 
-587 APSAVPMPSASAAPS
+587 SAVPMPSASAAPS
-602 VVPTPSASAEPSAV
+602 VVPTPSAS
-616 PTSSASAAPS
+616 
-626 AVPTSSASVAP
+626 VA
-637 SAVPTP
+637 
-643 SASAAPSASV
+643 
-653 VPSASA
+653 PSASA

-673 TSGTSEA
+673 TPGTSEA
-680 LKPTINTTP
+680 PKPTINTTP

-695 SVSDSTNERGE
+695 SVSDSPNERGE
-706 NTASEEDEELEV
+706 NTASEEDEELDI
-718 AVSASSYTTTVVDGV
+718 AVSASSYTTTIVDGV

-740 FDSHKT
+740 FDSQKT

-790 PKAFYNC
+790 AKAFYNC

-849 ARGVGK
+849 ARGVGKKAKIK

>member
-20 GLGPWPVAEVKAE
+20 GLGPWPAEEVIAE
-33 SSKSFS
+33 NSKSFS

-66 NHSNQ
+66 NHSSQ

-86 KYRKSFGCQATVKN
+86 KYSKSFGCQATVKN

-112 VVAAGSTYKVN
+112 VVAAGSTYKV
-123 DDFKICFGG
+123 DDNFKICFGG
-132 EVSFI
+132 EVSFT

-150 GGNEGSVG
+150 GGSEGSVG

-176 TKDLRYEDTPYGK
+176 TKDLLYEDTPYGK

-268 EGVSDL
+268 EGVSNL

-291 PNDKKSEAIQFFD
+291 PNDTKSQAIEFFD
-304 TYSKM
+304 MYSKM

-331 LRPYA
+331 IRPYA
-336 VDVVKTIRANDPDA
+336 VDVVNTIRANDPDA

-356 NTWSQDVDEVATNG
+356 NNWSQDVDEVATNG
-370 GKLNDPNVMYT
+370 GKLDDPNVMYT

-444 WSFSKK
+444 WSLSKK

-493 SVSAAPSAVPTS
+493 S
-505 SASVVPSAVPTASAS
+505 AS
-520 AAPSVVPTP
+520 AAPGASNPPASSSQPGQTPGVTPGTSEVPM
-529 SASVAPSAVPTPSA
+529 PSA
-543 SAAPSAVPT
+543 SATPGASEVP
-552 PSASVAPSASA
+552 APSASA
-563 APSVVPTPSASAEPS
+563 APGASEAPKPSVSAAPGAS
-578 AVPTPSASV
+578 AVPT
-587 APSAVPMPSASAAPS
+587 
-602 VVPTPSASAEPSAV
+602 
-616 PTSSASAAPS
+616 
-626 AVPTSSASVAP
+626 
-637 SAVPTP
+637 TP

-653 VPSASA
+653 TPSVSAAPGVSATPGTGAVPSPSAS
-659 TPVTSAVPTPSASA
+659 
-673 TSGTSEA
+673 
-680 LKPTINTTP
+680 
-689 GKGTTP
+689 TTP
-695 SVSDSTNERGE
+695 SVSASPSERGE
-706 NTASEEDEELEV
+706 NAVPEEDEELDI

-740 FDSHKT
+740 FDSRKT

-849 ARGVGK
+849 ARGVGKKAKIK

>member
-20 GLGPWPVAEVKAE
+20 GLGPWPLAEVKAE

-86 KYRKSFGCQATVKN
+86 KYSKSFGCQVTVKN

-112 VVAAGSTYKVN
+112 VVAAGSTYKV
-123 DDFKICFGG
+123 DDNFKVCFGG
-132 EVSFI
+132 EVSFT

-163 MEGYQCNYTLTGQ
+163 LEGYQCNYTLTGQ
-176 TKDLRYEDTPYGK
+176 TKDLQYEDTPYGK

-203 YNQPFTLRGAS
+203 NNQPFTLRGAS

-238 WGVNMVRLVSYVTQG
+238 WGVNMVRLVSYVMQG

-291 PNDKKSEAIQFFD
+291 PNDTKSQAIEFFD

-336 VDVVKTIRANDPDA
+336 VDVVNTIRANDPDA

-370 GKLNDPNVMYT
+370 GKIDDPNVMYT

-444 WSFSKK
+444 WSLSKK

-483 RSRGGETPAP
+483 RSRSGEMPTP
-493 SVSAAPSAVPTS
+493 SVSAAPG
-505 SASVVPSAVPTASAS
+505 ASA
-520 AAPSVVPTP
+520 VPTP

-543 SAAPSAVPT
+543 SAAPSVVPT
-552 PSASVAPSASA
+552 SSASVAPSASA
-563 APSVVPTPSASAEPS
+563 APSVVPTS
-578 AVPTPSASV
+578 
-587 APSAVPMPSASAAPS
+587 SASAAPS
-602 VVPTPSASAEPSAV
+602 VVPT
-616 PTSSASAAPS
+616 SSASA
-626 AVPTSSASVAP
+626 
-637 SAVPTP
+637 TP
-643 SASAAPSASV
+643 SVSAAPGVSATPGTGAVPS
-653 VPSASA
+653 PSASA
-659 TPVTSAVPTPSASA
+659 TP
-673 TSGTSEA
+673 GTSEA
-680 LKPTINTTP
+680 PKPSASVSP

-695 SVSDSTNERGE
+695 SVSDSPNERGE

-740 FDSHKT
+740 FDSQKT

-849 ARGVGK
+849 ARGVGKKAKIK

>member
-132 EVSFI
+132 EVSFT

-203 YNQPFTLRGAS
+203 YDQPFTLRGAS

-268 EGVSDL
+268 DGVSDL

-493 SVSAAPSAVPTS
+493 SASAAPSVVPTS
-505 SASVVPSAVPTASAS
+505 SASAAPSVVPTPSASVAPSAVPTASAS
-520 AAPSVVPTP
+520 AAP

-552 PSASVAPSASA
+552 ASASVAPSVVPTPSASVVPSVVPTPSASVAPSVVPTPSASA
-563 APSVVPTPSASAEPS
+563 APSVVPTPSASAAPSAVPTASASAAPS

-587 APSAVPMPSASAAPS
+587 APS
-602 VVPTPSASAEPSAV
+602 VVPTPSAS
-616 PTSSASAAPS
+616 
-626 AVPTSSASVAP
+626 VAP
-637 SAVPTP
+637 SV
-643 SASAAPSASV
+643 
-653 VPSASA
+653 SA
-659 TPVTSAVPTPSASA
+659 TP
-673 TSGTSEA
+673 GTSEA
-680 LKPTINTTP
+680 PKPTINTTP

-695 SVSDSTNERGE
+695 SVSDSPNERGE
-706 NTASEEDEELEV
+706 NTASEDDEDLDV
-718 AVSASSYTTTVVDGV
+718 AVSGSSYSPTVIDGV
-733 QGVEVSN
+733 QGVELRN
-740 FDSHKT
+740 FDTQKT
-746 TITIPD
+746 TIVIPD

-761 PVISIQSNAFAKCKK
+761 PVIAISGNAFKKCKK

-790 PKAFYNC
+790 AKAFYNC

-849 ARGVGK
+849 ARGVGKKAKIK

>member
-20 GLGPWPVAEVKAE
+20 GICPWQAEEVIAE
-33 SSKSFS
+33 NSKSFS
-39 SDNGEVEITLTESKV
+39 SDNGEVEITLTESKK
-54 NEYWCEYYLAVT
+54 NEYWFEYYLAVT

-86 KYRKSFGCQATVKN
+86 KYSKSYGCQATVKN

-123 DDFKICFGG
+123 DAFKICFGG
-132 EVSFI
+132 EISFT

-158 SGATY
+158 SGATFID
-163 MEGYQCNYTLTGQ
+163 GYQCNYTLTGQ
-176 TKDLRYEDTPYGK
+176 MKDVPYEDTPYGK

-268 EGVSDL
+268 KGVSNL
-274 TDLGMYAI
+274 TELGMYAI

-304 TYSKM
+304 TYSKK

-331 LRPYA
+331 IRPYA
-336 VDVVKTIRANDPDA
+336 VDVVNTIRANDPDA

-370 GKLNDPNVMYT
+370 GKIDDPNVMYT

-415 DASGNGGFD
+415 DASGNGGFN

-444 WSFSKK
+444 WSLSKK

-493 SVSAAPSAVPTS
+493 SVSAAPGA
-505 SASVVPSAVPTASAS
+505 
-520 AAPSVVPTP
+520 
-529 SASVAPSAVPTPSA
+529 SAVPTPSA

-552 PSASVAPSASA
+552 SSASV
-563 APSVVPTPSASAEPS
+563 
-578 AVPTPSASV
+578 
-587 APSAVPMPSASAAPS
+587 
-602 VVPTPSASAEPSAV
+602 EPSAV
-616 PTSSASAAPS
+616 PTSSASVEPS
-626 AVPTSSASVAP
+626 T
-637 SAVPTP
+637 VPTP
-643 SASAAPSASV
+643 SASAVPSASV
-653 VPSASA
+653 APSASA

-673 TSGTSEA
+673 TPGTSEA

-695 SVSDSTNERGE
+695 SVSDSPNERGE
-706 NTASEEDEELEV
+706 NTASEEDEELDI
-718 AVSASSYTTTVVDGV
+718 AVSASSYTTTIVDGV

-740 FDSHKT
+740 FDSQKT

-849 ARGVGK
+849 ARGVGKKAKIK